1 MAMRK
6 TPRRTKKADSK
17 KIGIAKKIIAVVGAT
32 GAQGGGLVRAIL
44 DDKNGSFTARAIT
57 RNVNSDKAKAL
68 ADAGAE
74 VVAADLD
81 DVKSLKKA
89 FEGVHGA
96 FCVTNFWEHLKPE
109 KEISQARN
117 MAQAAK
123 DAGVKHVIWST
134 LEDTRES
141 IPLSD
146 DRMPTL
152 MGKYKVP
159 HFDGKGEANAIF
171 KELGVP
177 TTLLVTSFY
186 WENFIYFGMGP
197 KKGADG
203 KLAITLPMGSRKL
216 AGIAA
221 EDIGKTA
228 YAIFEDGDEMI
239 GKTVGIAGGHLT
251 GEQMA
256 KSLSKALGQTVTYN
270 AVSPAAYRAF
280 GFPGAE
286 DLGNMF
292 QFNSEF
298 EQDCCDARNIS
309 ETKSLN
315 PELQTFDRWLGE
327 NKSRIPLG

>member
-6 TPRRTKKADSK
+6 TPRRTKKPDK
-17 KIGIAKKIIAVVGAT
+17 KSSLGKRIIAVVGAT

-44 DDKNGSFTARAIT
+44 NDKNGPFTARAIT
-57 RNVNSDKAKAL
+57 RKVDSDKAKAL

-81 DVKSLKKA
+81 DVKSLKQA
-89 FEGVHGA
+89 FEGAHGV
-96 FCVTNFWEHLKPE
+96 FCVTNFWEHFKPE

-134 LEDTRES
+134 LEDTRKS

-159 HFDGKGEANAIF
+159 HFDAKGEADSIF
-171 KELGVP
+171 TELGVP
-177 TTLLVTSFY
+177 TTFLVTSFY

-203 KLAITLPMGSRKL
+203 KLAITLPMGNRKL
-216 AGIAA
+216 PTIAA

-228 YAIFEDGDEMI
+228 YAIFERGEEMI

-251 GEQMA
+251 GAQMA
-256 KSLSKALGQTVTYN
+256 KSLSKALGQQVNYN
-270 AVSPAAYRAF
+270 AVPHATFRSL

-292 QFNSEF
+292 QFNTEF

-315 PELQTFDRWLGE
+315 PELQTFDRWLAE
-327 NKSRIPLG
+327 NKSKIPLG

>member
-1 MAMRK
+1 MATRK
-6 TPRRTKKADSK
+6 TPRKTKKADSK
-17 KIGIAKKIIAVVGAT
+17 KSGIAKKVIAVVGAT

-44 DDKNGSFTARAIT
+44 SDKTGPFTARAIT
-57 RNVNSDKAKAL
+57 RNVDSDKARAL

-89 FEGVHGA
+89 FEGAHGA
-96 FCVTNFWEHLKPE
+96 FCVTNFWEHFKPE

-134 LEDTRES
+134 LEDTRQS

-159 HFDGKGEANAIF
+159 HFDGKGEANAVF
-171 KELGVP
+171 SELGVP
-177 TTLLVTSFY
+177 TTFLVTSFY
-186 WENFIYFGMGP
+186 WENFIHFGMGP

-203 KLAITLPMGSRKL
+203 KLAITLPLGNKKL
-216 AGIAA
+216 AGIAS

-228 YAIFEDGDEMI
+228 YAILEDGAEMI
-239 GKTVGIAGGHLT
+239 GKTLGIAGGHLT

-256 KSLSKALGQTVTYN
+256 KSLSKALGQQVAYN
-270 AVSPAAYRAF
+270 AVSPAAYRGF

-292 QFNSEF
+292 QFNAEF

-309 ETKSLN
+309 ETKTLN
-315 PELQTFDRWLGE
+315 PELQTFDRWLGK

>member
-1 MAMRK
+1 MATRK
-6 TPRRTKKADSK
+6 TPRRTKKADSRK
-17 KIGIAKKIIAVVGAT
+17 SGTAKKIIAVVGAT

-44 DDKNGSFTARAIT
+44 NDKTGSFAARAIT

-81 DVKSLKKA
+81 DVKSLEKA
-89 FEGVHGA
+89 FEGAHGA
-96 FCVTNFWEHLKPE
+96 YCVTNFWEHLKPE
-109 KEISQARN
+109 KELSQARN

-123 DAGVKHVIWST
+123 NAGVKHVIWST
-134 LEDTRES
+134 LEDTRDS

-177 TTLLVTSFY
+177 TTFLVTSFY
-186 WENFIYFGMGP
+186 WENFIHFGMGP

-256 KSLSKALGQTVTYN
+256 KSLSKALGQTVNYN
-270 AVSPAAYRAF
+270 AVTPAAYRAF
-280 GFPGAE
+280 GFPGAD

-327 NKSRIPLG
+327 NKSRIPIG

>member
-1 MAMRK
+1 MATRK
-6 TPRRTKKADSK
+6 TPRRTKKAPK
-17 KIGIAKKIIAVVGAT
+17 NATGKKIIAVIGAT

-44 DDKNGSFTARAIT
+44 DDKNGPFTARAIT

-74 VVAADLD
+74 VVKADLD
-81 DVKSLKKA
+81 DVKSLKQA
-89 FEGVHGA
+89 FEGAYGA

-109 KEISQARN
+109 KELSQARN

-134 LEDTRES
+134 LEDTRQS

-159 HFDGKGEANAIF
+159 HLDAKGEANAIF
-171 KELGVP
+171 TELGVP
-177 TTLLVTSFY
+177 TTFLVTSFY
-186 WENFIYFGMGP
+186 WDNFIHFGMGP

-203 KLAITLPMGSRKL
+203 KLAITLPMGTKKL

-228 YAIFEDGDEMI
+228 YAIFEKGDEMI
-239 GKTVGIAGGHLT
+239 GQTIGIAGGHLT
-251 GEQMA
+251 GAQMA
-256 KSLSKALGQTVTYN
+256 KSLTKALGQQVNYN
-270 AVSPAAYRAF
+270 AIPPATYRGL
-280 GFPGAE
+280 GFPGAD

-292 QFNSEF
+292 QFFSDF
-298 EQDCCDARNIS
+298 EQDCCDARGIS
-309 ETKSLN
+309 ETKTLN
-315 PELQTFDRWLGE
+315 PELQTFDRWLAQ

>member
-1 MAMRK
+1 MATRK
-6 TPRRTKKADSK
+6 TPRRTKKADK
-17 KIGIAKKIIAVVGAT
+17 KNTTGKRIIAVVGAT

-44 DDKNGSFTARAIT
+44 NDKNGPFTARAIT

-81 DVKSLKKA
+81 DVKSLKQA
-89 FEGVHGA
+89 FEGAHGA
-96 FCVTNFWEHLKPE
+96 FCVTNFWEHFKPE
-109 KEISQARN
+109 KEITQARN
-117 MAQAAK
+117 MAKAAK

-134 LEDTRES
+134 LEDTRQS

-159 HFDGKGEANAIF
+159 HLDAKGEANAIF
-171 KELGVP
+171 TELGVP
-177 TTLLVTSFY
+177 TTFLVTSFY
-186 WENFIYFGMGP
+186 WDNFIHFGMGP

-203 KLAITLPMGSRKL
+203 KLAITLPMGTKKL

-228 YAIFEDGDEMI
+228 YAIFEKGDEMI
-239 GKTVGIAGGHLT
+239 GKTVGVAGGHLT
-251 GEQMA
+251 GAQMA
-256 KSLSKALGQTVTYN
+256 KSLSKALGQQVNYN
-270 AVSPAAYRAF
+270 AVTPAAYRGF

-292 QFNSEF
+292 QFFSDF
-298 EQDCCDARNIS
+298 EQDCCDARGIS
-309 ETKSLN
+309 DTKTLN
-315 PELQTFDRWLGE
+315 PELQTFDRWLAA

>member
-1 MAMRK
+1 MATRK
-6 TPRRTKKADSK
+6 TPRRTKKADK
-17 KIGIAKKIIAVVGAT
+17 KSTTDKKIIAVVGAT
-32 GAQGGGLVRAIL
+32 GAQGGGLARAIL
-44 DDKNGSFTARAIT
+44 DDKNGPFALRAIT

-89 FEGVHGA
+89 FEGAHGA
-96 FCVTNFWEHLKPE
+96 YCVTNFWEHFKPE
-109 KEISQARN
+109 KELSQARN

-123 DAGVKHVIWST
+123 EAGVKHVIWST
-134 LEDTRES
+134 LEDTRKS

-159 HFDGKGEANAIF
+159 HFDAKGEADAIF
-171 KELGVP
+171 TELGVP
-177 TTLLVTSFY
+177 TTFLLTSFY
-186 WENFIYFGMGP
+186 WENLIYFGMGP

-203 KLAITLPMGSRKL
+203 KLAITLPIGNKKL
-216 AGIAA
+216 ASISS

-228 YAIFEDGDEMI
+228 YAIFEAGDEMI

-251 GEQMA
+251 GAQMA
-256 KSLSKALGQTVTYN
+256 KSLSKALGQPVVYN
-270 AVSPAAYRAF
+270 AVTPAAFRAF

-292 QFNSEF
+292 QFNCEF
-298 EQDCCDARNIS
+298 EQDFCDARNIS

-315 PELQTFDRWLGE
+315 PELQTFDRWLGA